1 LTRRYV
7 IFFRAVVIALVLA
20 TAPLMATNVILND
33 YAVSHTMEE
42 MEAIGQRYVKRAEEV
57 INETVVT
64 LQQLDR
70 DNAKTCSMEDRTVF
84 MDAVSQKGM
93 ISAVGL
99 VDAFGKRMCVVPDLD
114 MAETNILPAAR
125 PDGPLVGIGMLD
137 KEYRGAKS
145 AIVSWDLGN
154 TNRLYAII
162 SPAAIAVDPG
172 PEYIRSHRRA
182 ELTLG
187 KNLKWFS
194 VGGFTSGD
202 ANSEILATNVKSTRY
217 PMEAKVAVARSSVN
231 QLVAPLKLIALL
243 ASAAMT
249 VLFVA
254 IGIWVSWRPENEA
267 NDEFNKAVRNGE
279 FVPFYQPV
287 MDIENG
293 TLRGCEVLMRW
304 QRPTGEI
311 ISPGQFMAYAE
322 ANGHIFE
329 MTRQLMLKTAEEM
342 GELYSQ
348 NPDLKLSINLFAGH
362 FHDRQVVADLKKA
375 YEKSDISFQQV
386 VVEVTERYPL
396 EDMDLA
402 RKIISELQALGIRV
416 ALDDVGTGH
425 GGMAYLQKLGVD
437 IIKIDKM
444 FIDPLGSDEN
454 STTIV
459 DSMVELADNLG
470 MGIIAEGVEEEDQ
483 IDRLLELGVTAAQG
497 YYFAK
502 PMNAEDYIAFA
513 KKTEEK
519 AAADVAQ
526 ADEFAYEEDMDFES
540 EEVAA

>member
-1 LTRRYV
+1 MTRRYV

>member
-1 LTRRYV
+1 MTRRYV

-33 YAVSHTMEE
+33 YAVSHTMDE
-42 MEAIGQRYVKRAEEV
+42 MEAVGQRYVKRAEEV

-70 DNAKTCSMEDRTVF
+70 DNAKTCSMEDRAVF

-217 PMEAKVAVARSSVN
+217 PMEAKVAVSRSSAN
-231 QLVAPLKLIALL
+231 ELVAPLKLIALL

-342 GELYSQ
+342 GELYSE

-362 FHDRQVVADLKKA
+362 FHDRQVVMDLKKA
-375 YEKSDISFQQV
+375 YENSKISFQQV

-396 EDMDLA
+396 EDMELA

-497 YYFAK
+497 YFFAK

-513 KKTEEK
+513 KKTAEK

-526 ADEFAYEEDMDFES
+526 ADEFAFEEDMDFES

>member
-1 LTRRYV
+1 
-7 IFFRAVVIALVLA
+7 
-20 TAPLMATNVILND
+20 MATNVILND

-114 MAETNILPAAR
+114 TAETNILPAAR

-217 PMEAKVAVARSSVN
+217 PMEAKVAVARSSAN

-513 KKTEEK
+513 KKTEEN